1 MWLFILILFLSASF
15 TSPAAQ
21 VTFKTVVPSQPVAQG
36 ESFQVQ
42 YVLTGAATAFI
53 SQPVFPKN
61 IRVVSGPNEFT
72 GTTKNENGLMPVKNI
87 VYTLEIIKRGRFAVP
102 GTSAVINGNVFYS
115 NNATVTV
122 LSKEEM
128 PQNNNEGEALSD
140 YFLRPGEDPYQK
152 IKQNLFV
159 KVTVDKRSCFVG
171 EPVLAVFKLYSRLPS
186 KSDIVKNPGFYGF
199 SVYDME
205 NLESKITVNERI
217 NGKDF
222 DVHTIRKVQLFPLQE
237 GGFLIDPMIIKNKV
251 AFSKSAVSKKTEQE
265 IAEGM
270 LGTNEETPDENTVEY
285 ESSLTTEE
293 FTITVKP
300 LPVKNKPASFTGA
313 TGLFTITASM
323 ASPSLQQNEQGF
335 LNIVIKGW
343 GNFIQIDAPTVQW
356 PPGME
361 AFPPTMI
368 DDFDKTK
375 VPLAGSRTFRYPV
388 VCANEGS
395 YKIPPVAFSFFNKA
409 GNSYTETASAETI
422 ASVTKGAK
430 KEIIAE
436 GHKEPFNA
444 QGEKTS
450 RRALFIV
457 LAIVA
462 GVLLFLVFKKIEKP
476 ATLQEPSKQVISVD
490 EILQTATEA
499 AEKDS
504 KEFYPLL
511 HKAIWQFAS
520 QKFELGGSEQNKKS
534 LEQKLITCGTAI
546 ENKNYLLSII
556 EVCEAGMFTSVTIM
570 DPDRNAIVEK
580 VKESLMNINSI

>member
-1 MWLFILILFLSASF
+1 MRLFLFILFLSASL
-15 TSPAAQ
+15 TNPAQ
-21 VTFKTVVPSQPVAQG
+21 VSFKTIVPSQPVAHG

-53 SQPVFPKN
+53 NQPVFPKN
-61 IRVVSGPNEFT
+61 IRVVSGPHEFT
-72 GTTKNENGLMPVKNI
+72 GTAKTENGMVAVKNS
-87 VYTLEIIKRGRFAVP
+87 VYTLEIVKKGRFAVP
-102 GTSAVINGNVFYS
+102 GTSAIINGNVFYS
-115 NNATVTV
+115 NDAAVIV
-122 LSKEEM
+122 LSKEEGV
-128 PQNNNEGEALSD
+128 QNRNDGAALSD

-159 KVTVDKRSCFVG
+159 KVMVDKRSCFIG
-171 EPVLAVFKLYSRLPS
+171 EPVLATFKLYSRLPS
-186 KSDIVKNPGFYGF
+186 KSDVIKNPGFYGF

-205 NLESKITVNERI
+205 NLESKITVNEKI

-222 DVHTIRKVQLFPLQE
+222 DVHTIRKVQLFPLRE

-265 IAEGM
+265 ITEGT

-285 ESSLTTEE
+285 ESNLTTEE
-293 FTITVKP
+293 ISITVKP

-313 TGLFTITASM
+313 TGVFTIAATM

-335 LNIVIKGW
+335 LNITIKGG

-361 AFPPTMI
+361 AFAPIII

-375 VPLAGSRTFRYPV
+375 TPLAGSRTFRYPI
-388 VCANEGS
+388 VCAKEGS
-395 YKIPPVAFSFFNKA
+395 YKIPPIALSFFNNV
-409 GNSYTETASAETI
+409 GNSYTQISSAEVI
-422 ASVTKGAK
+422 VPVMGVAK
-430 KEIIAE
+430 KHIISE
-436 GHKEPFNA
+436 DHKESINE

-462 GVLLFLVFKKIEKP
+462 GVLLFLVFKKKEKP
-476 ATLQEPSKQVISVD
+476 VVLQEPAKPVISVD
-490 EILQTATEA
+490 EILRPATEA
-499 AEKDS
+499 TEKDS
-504 KEFYPLL
+504 NVFYWLL

-520 QKFELGGSEQNKKS
+520 QKFELAGSEQNKNI
-534 LEQKLITCGTAI
+534 LEQKLVTSGAAI
-546 ENKNYLLSII
+546 ADKDYLLSII
-556 EVCEAGMFTSVTIM
+556 EECETGMFTSATM
-570 DPDRNAIVEK
+570 EPDRNAVVEK
-580 VKESLMNINSI
+580 VKETLKSINSI